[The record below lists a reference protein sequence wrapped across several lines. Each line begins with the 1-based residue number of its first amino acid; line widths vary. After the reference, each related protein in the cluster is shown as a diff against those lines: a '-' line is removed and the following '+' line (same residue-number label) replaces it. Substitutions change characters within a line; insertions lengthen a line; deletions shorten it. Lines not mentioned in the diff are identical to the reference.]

1 MYTVGTGEGLVRV
14 VAGTTELIRFDM
26 HDFDF
31 TGEEGAGSGERHID
45 FQPAVGVPKDTSITL
60 DIAGCT
66 GEACTRLEIV
76 LAAATDAG

>member
-26 HDFDF
+26 RDFDV

-45 FQPAVGVPKDTSITL
+45 FQPAVGVPPGTNIRL
-60 DIAGCT
+60 EIAGCE
-66 GEACTRLEIV
+66 GEGCTRLEIV
-76 LAAATDAG
+76 FSAGTDA